1 MLIVVLIVQQFSI
14 SIPRN
19 RGKIQMH
26 ETCKIFV
33 GRLVKLLIKI
43 MKLLPLKA
51 EGGDLKPLR
60 CLLRKFAV
68 FRGNDEL

>member
-14 SIPRN
+14 SIPRIH
-19 RGKIQMH
+19 GKIQMH

-51 EGGDLKPLR
+51 EGAD
-60 CLLRKFAV
+60 RKTFTM
-68 FRGNDEL
+68 FSKKIRGF